1 VPVRILIVDDQ
12 EIVRNSL
19 SLLFETD
26 DKIEVVGLAE
36 TGEEAIQLN
45 RALRPD
51 VILMDLRMPGIG
63 GMEAVRRI
71 HARYPLTKIIILTA
85 LRNKEYLPE
94 SIDAGAAGFIQKDA
108 SADTLITAI
117 KEVVCG

>member
-1 VPVRILIVDDQ
+1 MPVRILIVDDQ